1 MAKRR
6 RKINKSQ
13 AIRDYLAKNPS
24 ATPSVIQEALAKKGL
39 KVGASLISQVK
50 YKPSASKGRR
60 KKRGRPARASASGR
74 RIGLAQLVEAKAL
87 ADKMGGV
94 ARARQALDML
104 AKLT

>member
-39 KVGASLISQVK
+39 TVGASLISQVK
-50 YKPSASKGRR
+50 YKPASKGRR
-60 KKRGRPARASASGR
+60 KKRGRPARASASSR